1 MSLIRGRSAS
11 LLRTMATQRSLAFP
25 GNAKIE
31 FPVAN
36 TYAIHKAPKGGWPL
50 KVQVVEGEPGTIALE
65 LEKKPANDYSDLS
78 RPLRKATRGTV
89 VQIDGEDVVAPFK
102 ETSDLLK
109 RLNGASSFTVFA
121 APEKTPRRQGNIK
134 EATKFWG
141 KTNPIIGHVTIIGS
155 TPAELK
161 ERYVFF
167 TLHKTPQLAASLVR
181 SARGR
186 VIVTNLH
193 PMDVVRIRRIAGGNV
208 TGIEICQTQAKT
220 MDKLFPD
227 GKARRNF
234 VGKLVSRVQGESLSN
249 TIGLM
254 KIETVA
260 SAALTSKVSARK
272 AAKTVGHQID
282 VVKTA
287 SVSTTK
293 AASKNKAVAAAPKP
307 PATVLKTKTKSSTP
321 AAVKSKAPAALKSK
335 APAAVKVKKPVANV
349 VAPVADDTLTAAA
362 AEEVEGFAL

>member
-50 KVQVVEGEPGTIALE
+50 KVQVVEEEPGTIALE

-78 RPLRKATRGTV
+78 RPLRKTTRGTV
-89 VQIDGEDVVAPFK
+89 VKIDGEDVVAPFK
-102 ETSDLLK
+102 ETSELLK

-121 APEKTPRRQGNIK
+121 APEKAPRRQGNVK

-141 KTNPIIGHVTIIGS
+141 KTNPIIGNVTIIGA
-155 TPAELK
+155 TPAELE

-220 MDKLFPD
+220 IEKLFPN

-234 VGKLVSRVQGESLSN
+234 VGKLLSRVQGESLTN

-254 KIETVA
+254 KIETIA
-260 SAALTSKVSARK
+260 RGALTSKVSARK

-282 VVKTA
+282 VVNSA
-287 SVSTTK
+287 SVSATK
-293 AASKNKAVAAAPKP
+293 AASKIKAAAPKP
-307 PATVLKTKTKSSTP
+307 PVTVLKAKAKSSTP
-321 AAVKSKAPAALKSK
+321 AAQKSK
-335 APAAVKVKKPVANV
+335 APAAVKVKKPVASV
-349 VAPVADDTLTAAA
+349 VAPAADDTLTAAA